1 MARIFISHS
10 SKNNAA
16 AIALR
21 GWIVRNGWDD
31 APFLDLDTASG
42 IAAGERWERAL
53 HKAADRCEAVLVLIS
68 TDWLQS
74 DWCLREFNLAQKLN
88 KRLFGVL
95 IEDLPKADLPATL
108 VGTWQIVNL
117 ATGNDHILIR
127 TETPDLSKEEHVTFS
142 QSGLARLKAGLDNAG
157 LDPRFFAW
165 PPESEPDRSP
175 YPGLR
180 PLEAPDAGIFF
191 GRDAPIVVVLD
202 LLRGLRE
209 AAPGR
214 LFVILGASGAGKSSF
229 LRAGLW
235 PRLDRDAIHFLPL
248 PIVRPRA
255 AVITGDTGW
264 IRSLEEALKING
276 IPTNR
281 ADIEA
286 AVKAGPTKV
295 LTLIEQLVEKTSL
308 PEEMTGGQGKPPA
321 LVISIDQGEELF
333 LSEGEQEAET
343 FLTLLKD
350 LVLAATP
357 AIIVLFTI
365 RSDSYEKLQTAEV
378 FEGLRQVTYAL
389 PPMPRGAY
397 LSVIEGPAL
406 RMSDS
411 MRTLDIQPTLTQA
424 LLSEIEKD
432 GAKDALPL
440 LAFTLERLYR
450 EYGSDGNLLLKEYES
465 LGRIGGAINA
475 AVEAALKAAD
485 ADGTIPRDPEK
496 RLDLLRRAL
505 IPALARIDRDTGEP
519 LRRVARFSE
528 IPREAQGLV
537 RCLVEARLADHRL
550 LACPEGTDD

>member
-333 LSEGEQEAET
+333 
-343 FLTLLKD
+343 
-350 LVLAATP
+350 
-357 AIIVLFTI
+357 
-365 RSDSYEKLQTAEV
+365 
-378 FEGLRQVTYAL
+378 
-389 PPMPRGAY
+389 
-397 LSVIEGPAL
+397 
-406 RMSDS
+406 
-411 MRTLDIQPTLTQA
+411 
-424 LLSEIEKD
+424 
-432 GAKDALPL
+432 
-440 LAFTLERLYR
+440 
-450 EYGSDGNLLLKEYES
+450 
-465 LGRIGGAINA
+465 
-475 AVEAALKAAD
+475 
-485 ADGTIPRDPEK
+485 
-496 RLDLLRRAL
+496 
-505 IPALARIDRDTGEP
+505 
-519 LRRVARFSE
+519 
-528 IPREAQGLV
+528 
-537 RCLVEARLADHRL
+537 
-550 LACPEGTDD
+550 